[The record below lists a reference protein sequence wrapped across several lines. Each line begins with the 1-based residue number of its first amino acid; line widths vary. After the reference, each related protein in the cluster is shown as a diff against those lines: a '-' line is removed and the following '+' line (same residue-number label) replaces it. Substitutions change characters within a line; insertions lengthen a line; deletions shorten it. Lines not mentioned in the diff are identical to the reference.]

1 MAKVLMPIAEGFEE
15 LEAVTIV
22 DVLRRADIEVTIAG
36 LKAGPV
42 TGSRGTRLIPDA
54 ALDQVDEATFD
65 MIVLPGGMPGVKHL
79 QEDPRIKKLLESFT
93 SSGRYTSA
101 ICAAP
106 SILASYGLL
115 DGREATSNPKFKDQ
129 VAIPG
134 VTYQEKSV
142 VRDGKVITSRGP
154 GTSID
159 FALELVGE
167 LAGSDKRMAVEAGLV
182 RPS

>member
-1 MAKVLMPIAEGFEE
+1 MAKVLVPIAEGFEE

-42 TGSRGTRLIPDA
+42 RGSRGTTLIPDA
-54 ALDQVDEATFD
+54 VLDQIDEKDFD

-79 QEDPRIKKLLESFT
+79 QDDPRIKHLLEVFT
-93 SSGRYTSA
+93 ASGRYTTA

-115 DGREATSNPKFKDQ
+115 NGKQATSNPKFKDK
-129 VAIPG
+129 VAIAG
-134 VTYQEKSV
+134 VTYQDKSV
-142 VRDGKVITSRGP
+142 VSDGKVITSRGP

-159 FALELVGE
+159 FALELIGKLVGD
-167 LAGSDKRMAVEAGLV
+167 DKRAEVETGLV
-182 RPS
+182 RPV